1 MQRPPAAKNGTLFDF
16 LLQHT
21 APPRGFVSSLNGPLR
36 LIHTSCVWR
45 VRLWQTVAFLQRY
58 QILYFSAPH
67 SSDSPTRVKCM
78 LCERTFSRYTSFRTS
93 LQRVQTRSDRS
104 PARLPDRQPVGR
116 RLVEVGDHQT
126 SLRPQLEVAGG
137 HQEPISWN
145 FFSA

>member
-1 MQRPPAAKNGTLFDF
+1 M
-16 LLQHT
+16 
-21 APPRGFVSSLNGPLR
+21 
-36 LIHTSCVWR
+36 
-45 VRLWQTVAFLQRY
+45 RLWQTVAFLQRY

-116 RLVEVGDHQT
+116 RLVEVRSNKTTFG
-126 SLRPQLEVAGG
+126 LELEVAGG
-137 HQEPISWN
+137 HKG
-145 FFSA
+145 